1 MRNIPLSLKNKLSEK
16 WHVQANDAQPN
27 LRIVATQATS
37 NTLISETIHENIPS
51 DFGDVAIRQ
60 LQGEKTP
67 SKVYALCIDSGTA
80 KVYERNL
87 PADLDEPWVYLWT
100 LGSAKDVAIEFNG
113 NWQLDASNQWYY
125 LVTEEI
131 PYLFWIGSDNALYV
145 QKWNDAATK
154 LQLDT
159 SVSQISV
166 CKGWR
171 SSLMAGLDQGLIIGY
186 LKSGKVYYR
195 AYCVQDDGT
204 SIWEPS
210 YEVTELGTGNNSVSV
225 FRTNDFRIGFITE
238 TGGEMKWVLSHRN
251 YTGMSFRPETVNAQ
265 VQDVVCRIVPTNEI
279 LALNNESINTSM
291 SNVWCLQYPTTAPT
305 LAVTRTEKLNV
316 DGRYI
321 SGFKL
326 FLNVPIFNLPSD
338 YASLITLTPTMQISS
353 VSYSEADQ
361 AIIINLATNILKTV
375 EVNISIS
382 ATRDGYYFKHPNQ
395 KHPLEALAAFSASEA
410 IVFNGFDNTTA
421 NVSINGCQLVLV
433 NAQFNNTFETE
444 TASIAI
450 SSVAFVLVPV
460 SSLPI

>member
-1 MRNIPLSLKNKLSEK
+1 MRNIPLSLKIKLAEK
-16 WHVQANDAQPN
+16 WQVQANDAQPN
-27 LRIVATQATS
+27 LRIIATQATS
-37 NTLISETIHENIPS
+37 NTLLSESIHENIPS

-67 SKVYALCIDSGTA
+67 LRVYALCIDNGIA

-87 PADLDEPWVYLWT
+87 PADLEEPWVYLWT

-125 LVTEEI
+125 LVTEET
-131 PYLFWIGSDNALYV
+131 PYLFWVGNDNALYV
-145 QKWNDAATK
+145 QKWSDSATK

-159 SVSQISV
+159 TVSQISI

-171 SSLMAGLDQGLIIGY
+171 SSLMAGLDQGLIVGY
-186 LKSGKVYYR
+186 LKNGKVYYR

-204 SIWEPS
+204 TIWEPS
-210 YEVTELGTGNNSVSV
+210 YEVTELGTGNSSVSV

-238 TGGEMKWVLSHRN
+238 NNGEIKWTLSHRN

-279 LALNNESINTSM
+279 LTLNNESVNTSM
-291 SNVWCLQYPTTAPT
+291 GNVWCLQYPTTAPA
-305 LAVTRTEKLNV
+305 LAVTRTEKINV

-326 FLNVPIFNLPSD
+326 FLNVPIFNLPID

-353 VSYSEADQ
+353 VSYNQQEQ
-361 AIIINLATNILKTV
+361 AIIISLATNILKTV
-375 EVNISIS
+375 EVNIGVSS
-382 ATRDGYYFKHPNQ
+382 TRSGYYFKSPNQ
-395 KHPLEALAAFSASEA
+395 KHPLDAITAVSASEA
-410 IVFNGFDNTTA
+410 IVFNGYDSSTA
-421 NVSINGCQLVLV
+421 NISINGCQVVLV

-444 TASIAI
+444 TANVAI
-450 SSVAFVLVPV
+450 SSVTFILVPV
-460 SSLPI
+460 SNLPI